1 MPFKKFLFLFSQF
14 YPANTV
20 NTKVNQFSS
29 HKSRLISYNNAS
41 QNFQLFCKLLLIL
54 LVLTSKTSL
63 KAHRLKEKYIFATLI
78 YFFLRCSFYLVVF
91 VSFSLFLLWS
101 LLENILLKKY
111 QNLKSKILDFSYK
124 INDKLTPP
132 VLCDENPIY
141 EYRMNQVVFSTKLYL
156 ACLPNGFSRFF
167 AFTLCSG
174 IRKNGSLSFYD
185 KIILSKI

>member
-20 NTKVNQFSS
+20 NTKVTQSSS

-63 KAHRLKEKYIFATLI
+63 KAHRLKEKHIFATLI

-91 VSFSLFLLWS
+91 FYHSLYFFYDLLG
-101 LLENILLKKY
+101 NILL
-111 QNLKSKILDFSYK
+111 SKIPKFK
-124 INDKLTPP
+124 IKNL
-132 VLCDENPIY
+132 
-141 EYRMNQVVFSTKLYL
+141 
-156 ACLPNGFSRFF
+156 RFF
-167 AFTLCSG
+167 LQN
-174 IRKNGSLSFYD
+174 K
-185 KIILSKI
+185 